1 MKNRQKKMTAGKIAL
16 YGMFLA
22 AALVAGYIERL
33 IPINPGVPGVKLGLS
48 NIVTMVLL
56 YTAGFQAAVLISAA
70 RILLSGLLF
79 GSGFAM
85 VYSAAG
91 ALLSMI
97 VMVIL
102 KKTGR
107 FSTVGVSVAGGVFH
121 NVGQILVA
129 IAVLET
135 RSLIYYLPVLILSGL
150 AAGIVIGILSG
161 VLTRR
166 LEPVI
171 RESLGEDR

>member
-1 MKNRQKKMTAGKIAL
+1 MSAKRTAF

-22 AALVAGYIERL
+22 LALVAGYIERL
-33 IPINPGVPGVKLGLS
+33 IPINLGIPGVKLGLA

-56 YTAGFQAAVLISAA
+56 YTVGFQAAVLITAA
-70 RILLSGLLF
+70 RIVLSGLLF

-91 ALLSMI
+91 AALSMI

-107 FSTVGVSVAGGVFH
+107 FGSVGVSVAGGVFH

-129 IAVLET
+129 IIVLET
-135 RSLIYYLPVLILSGL
+135 KSLAYYLPVLILSGL
-150 AAGIVIGILSG
+150 AAGVVIGILSG
-161 VLTRR
+161 ILTRR
-166 LEPVI
+166 LYPSI
-171 RESLGEDR
+171 RQNYED